1 MPSVPRPASDPA
13 LKRRKGAFAA
23 AALLV
28 LLVICLT
35 AWLHGV
41 YVERENRHRHQAERE
56 LQSINQL
63 QLQAVVGWQQQ
74 SLRDAEML
82 VEDTLL
88 SAALGRWLGD
98 GEVSAREGVRR
109 RLRALNELGHYT
121 AVHFVDSAGTV
132 LLSNRAD
139 DGREGTRVPLADL
152 GALRSALSSAKA
164 VMAEP
169 VSDRAF
175 AFPFISVFAPLY
187 DDEVAIG
194 AVWLV
199 QDLRSALL
207 PLLEP
212 WPTPSQTARSG
223 IVWRDG
229 EQARYLN
236 APREVKAA
244 VLQYRYPLEGNPAA
258 VVQALGGVRGVFY
271 ASDEQGRAVM
281 AMASPVFGTR
291 WLLLSSVEVAEV
303 FADVR
308 RREILA
314 LALPVSLLLLASA
327 GVFGLV
333 LRRAWQRERVLT
345 QALQRSLGG
354 LEAQLRVDPL
364 TGVANRRALDEA
376 ASFQLAL
383 AVRGETPLALL
394 MIDVDHF
401 KLYNDHYGH
410 PAGDQ
415 CLKTLAAALQAHVG
429 RAGELVARYGGE
441 EFAVLLPL
449 TDGKAALDL
458 AQRMCEAVRRL
469 QIPHAASTVAS
480 HATVSIGVAWL
491 KADAV
496 TVEYARTH
504 RVAPEGGP
512 EGGLEWPLMRELFEQ
527 ADAALY
533 EAKRLGRDQA
543 VLYVDPDGEVR

>member
-1 MPSVPRPASDPA
+1 MSSVPRPASDSA
-13 LKRRKGAFAA
+13 LKRRKGALAA

-28 LLVICLT
+28 LLVICLI

-63 QLQAVVGWQQQ
+63 QLQAVVGWQQR

-88 SAALGRWLGD
+88 SAALGHWLGD
-98 GEVSAREGVRR
+98 GDVSAREGVRR
-109 RLRALNELGHYT
+109 RLRTLNELGHYT

-139 DGREGTRVPLADL
+139 DGREGKRVPMADL
-152 GALRSALSSAKA
+152 GALQSALSSAKA

-169 VSDRAF
+169 VSDQAF

-236 APREVKAA
+236 APRGVKAE
-244 VLQYRYPLEGNPAA
+244 VLQYRYPLDGNPAA
-258 VVQALGGVRGVFY
+258 VVLALGGVRGVFY

-308 RREILA
+308 RREVLA

-376 ASFQLAL
+376 VSFQLAL

-401 KLYNDHYGH
+401 KLYNDQYGH

-415 CLKTLAAALQAHVG
+415 CLKALAAALQAHVG
-429 RAGELVARYGGE
+429 RAGEQVARYGGE

-480 HATVSIGVAWL
+480 HVTVSIGVAWL

-496 TVEYARTH
+496 AVEYARTH
-504 RVAPEGGP
+504 RAEPEGGP
-512 EGGLEWPLMRELFEQ
+512 DWPLMRELFEQ

-543 VLYVDPDGEVR
+543 VLYLDPDGEVR